1 MILIIRD
8 AAGVVYPVI
17 KYVMAYLTV
26 PMERM
31 NVTAVSADVLTVANC
46 NL

>member
-1 MILIIRD
+1 MTCSAVD
-8 AAGVVYPVI
+8 VVYVVI

-31 NVTAVSADVLTVANC
+31 NATAVCTSFFC
-46 NL
+46 G